1 MTWEEVPGSTPI
13 TYEGMKNGEIDL
25 YTEVWTDNLPTYKDD
40 LASGKLLELGTNFND
55 NFQGFYVPT
64 YVIEGDAARGIEP
77 MAPDLKTVQDLV
89 KYQDVF
95 VDQDDPSMGRIY
107 GAIPGWAVDVI
118 MRNKWEFNNLDETFN
133 YFSPG
138 SDAALSAAFTA
149 AYEKG
154 EAIVGYYWEPTWLM
168 GLYDFTLL
176 EDLPYVDYESFEAG
190 ETELPPMDI
199 TIGARVGFDEDF
211 PEFTEFMKKY
221 NSTSALTSGAL
232 AYMQD
237 TGAGYK
243 EAAIWYIN
251 ENADMISAMM
261 PTDKWEMVKAAT
273 E

>member
-1 MTWEEVPGSTPI
+1 
-13 TYEGMKNGEIDL
+13 
-25 YTEVWTDNLPTYKDD
+25 
-40 LASGKLLELGTNFND
+40 
-55 NFQGFYVPT
+55 
-64 YVIEGDAARGIEP
+64 
-77 MAPDLKTVQDLV
+77 MAPDLVTVQDLA
-89 KYQDVF
+89 KYPDVF
-95 VDQDDPSMGRIY
+95 VDADEPSMGRVY
-107 GAIPGWAVDVI
+107 GAIPGWAADVI
-118 MRNKWEFNNLDETFN
+118 MRNKYEFNNLDETFK

-176 EDLPYVDYESFEAG
+176 EDYPYTDVAAFEAG

-199 TIGARVGFDEDF
+199 TVGARVGFDEDF
-211 PEFTEFMKKY
+211 PEFIEFAKKY
-221 NSTSALTSGAL
+221 NSTSELTSSAL

-243 EAAIWYIN
+243 EAAIWFIG
-251 ENADMISAMM
+251 EHSDMISAMM
-261 PTDKWEMVKAAT
+261 PTEQWEMVQAAT